1 MNRIKRW
8 ISIKQNKNARLFLL
22 LGLVFFNFA
31 LWICSSFV
39 AFLICPAEYGG
50 NMFVAFWRS
59 GIAWMMDPGFY
70 AVEGNIGLRILSI
83 AVIIT
88 SMISFSG
95 GIIAY
100 VASLFSSIIEN
111 SEKGKGKLYIFNHV
125 LILNWNAKALELI
138 ADYLYDDSVNNVVI
152 LSDCDK
158 AEVEKMI
165 NRKLYGISK
174 ERKAKLNI
182 IVKEGDVFSKSD
194 LNNVCIDNSSSI
206 IILAPMDEEDD
217 DAADMSVIKTLML
230 VANCEQSKNQT
241 IILETKKDDTAKL
254 VREKISKT
262 LGIEDRIIPIQP
274 DEMMGRLIAQTL
286 LYPEVNNVYQELFSF
301 KGAEFYALP
310 EGEISEFLQTHDK
323 CIPIYNLN
331 GNMFVLG
338 NNEKDIASI
347 RNAPLGEQRKLN
359 LDCKELYKD
368 RNILIF
374 GNNNKLRFIVESL
387 KLYEKDSGCKINLT
401 FVASNDAETIE
412 KSVKDINKIDSILIL
427 SSDKL
432 EKKDYDSD
440 VLLTLLM
447 IQDIAKLHKSDI
459 IIELLEPK
467 HFDIAQSYNI
477 KNTIISNQYISRIM
491 TQVSKDSRLFSI
503 FLDLLSYDNCNGTKK
518 TYEVYAF
525 SAADF
530 LCAKQAMTF
539 SSQSELVASCYNS
552 SNGKYTVIGQVSEG
566 KTRVFQG
573 NLDNKEELVIYPDDK
588 LVVICE

>member
-8 ISIKQNKNARLFLL
+8 LSIKKNKNARLFLL
-22 LGLVFFNFA
+22 LGLVLFNFA

-39 AFLICPAEYGG
+39 AYLISPVEYGS
-50 NMFVAFWRS
+50 NIIVAFWRS
-59 GIAWMMDPGFY
+59 GITWMMDPGFY

-83 AVIIT
+83 AVIIV

-165 NRKLYGISK
+165 RRKLYGIPK
-174 ERKAKLNI
+174 ERKAKLNV
-182 IVKEGDVFSKSD
+182 IVKEGDVFSQSD

-206 IILAPMDEEDD
+206 IILAPMDEVD
-217 DAADMSVIKTLML
+217 DATADMSVIKTLML
-230 VANCEQSKNQT
+230 VANCELSKKQT

-262 LGIEDRIIPIQP
+262 LGIEDRIISIQP

-301 KGAEFYALP
+301 QGAEFYTLP
-310 EGEISEFLQTHDK
+310 EEDISEFLQTHDK

-331 GNMFVLG
+331 GCMYVLG
-338 NNEKDIASI
+338 NNKNDLASI

-359 LDCKELYKD
+359 LGCEELYKD

-374 GNNNKLRFIVESL
+374 GGNNKLRFIVESL
-387 KLYEKDSGCKINLT
+387 KLYEKDSGCKVNLT
-401 FVASNDAETIE
+401 FVSSNDAETI
-412 KSVKDINKIDSILIL
+412 KNSVKDIRKIDSILIL

-477 KNTIISNQYISRIM
+477 KNTIISNRYISRIM
-491 TQVSKDSRLFSI
+491 TQVSKDSRLLAI
-503 FLDLLSYDNCNGTKK
+503 FLDLLSYDDDTQKS
-518 TYEVYAF
+518 YEVYTF
-525 SAADF
+525 PAADF
-530 LCAKQAMTF
+530 LCEKLPMSF
-539 SSQSELVASCYNS
+539 SSQSELVASCYYS
-552 SNGKYTVIGQVSEG
+552 SDGKFTVIGHVCEG

-573 NLDNKEELVIYPDDK
+573 NLDNKEELVIHPDDK
-588 LVVICE
+588 LIVICE